1 LLANRW
7 KKLRLERCFQLLH
20 VTPARSEPALPDPTV
35 SSTCPACQAG
45 LMIAVRTLLPALL
58 DSS

>member
-7 KKLRLERCFQLLH
+7 KKLQLERCFQLLH
-20 VTPARSEPALPDPTV
+20 VTPARSEPALPDTTIPT
-35 SSTCPACQAG
+35 TCPACRSG
-45 LMIAVRTLLPALL
+45 LMIAVRTLLPAFL